1 MIGLTVGARSNLRFW
16 VLAFG
21 VIAITGYGCA
31 TGKAMTDAEMSE
43 FEQLGTKISEKQ
55 SVVNAKNR
63 KLKTAFDRSSIG
75 SSSKKVQLCGVKH
88 SEYKTGKVPLVY
100 GAKKRVIFSM
110 STGETTCR
118 NARVEVK
125 K

>member
-1 MIGLTVGARSNLRFW
+1 MIGLTLGDRSNVRFW
-16 VLAFG
+16 LLAFG
-21 VIAITGYGCA
+21 VMTITGYGCA
-31 TGKAMTDAEMSE
+31 AGKAMTDAEMSE
-43 FEQLGTKISEKQ
+43 FEQLGSKISEKR
-55 SVVNAKNR
+55 SVVNAKKR

-75 SSSKKVQLCGVKH
+75 SSAKNVRLCGVKYT
-88 SEYKTGKVPLVY
+88 EYKTGKVPLVY

-110 STGETTCR
+110 SSGEANCR